1 MSLTLTTSASSFPVN
16 SPGEIISAVS
26 EKDIL
31 QATLVGDQVCDP
43 FATPTSAFNWADDVE
58 DEFYSDD
65 ASEAD
70 LDTDEA
76 GARSCSFDVDRF
88 FASDACMFGQY
99 GHYLT
104 TILEED
110 EDEEEDDNEDDEN
123 HEEDDGDDN
132 EEHEDEDEKEEGDR
146 SATTDPTNSTSNRSL
161 LQRIFLANDR
171 SKVAS
176 RPSLDDIKEEDEED
190 GLENDTDETG
200 SLIDSPDPDS
210 ESTDSDSDTADFDA
224 TNWDDTASTIC
235 DLDFN
240 HHDAHFEFMANHF
253 DSLEFSLASIST
265 VDNDERQRAAG
276 DPDSGW
282 VWVEF
287 EDDEQERRLSASL
300 PSRKI
305 WGLDWRQLLR
315 RLFII

>member
-16 SPGEIISAVS
+16 SPGEIISAVF

-43 FATPTSAFNWADDVE
+43 FATPTSDFNWADDVE

-123 HEEDDGDDN
+123 HEEDDEDDN
-132 EEHEDEDEKEEGDR
+132 EEHEDEDEKEEDGR
-146 SATTDPTNSTSNRSL
+146 SAATDPTDSTGNGSL
-161 LQRIFLANDR
+161 LQRIFLTNR
-171 SKVAS
+171 PKVAS
-176 RPSLDDIKEEDEED
+176 KPSLDDIEEEED
-190 GLENDTDETG
+190 GSENDTDETG
-200 SLIDSPDPDS
+200 SSVDSPDSDS
-210 ESTDSDSDTADFDA
+210 ERTESDSDTIDFDA

-265 VDNDERQRAAG
+265 VDEDERQCAEG

-287 EDDEQERRLSASL
+287 EDDEQERQLSA
-300 PSRKI
+300 PSRSGKT

-315 RLFII
+315 RLFIF

>member
-1 MSLTLTTSASSFPVN
+1 MSLTLTTSASTFPVN

-43 FATPTSAFNWADDVE
+43 FATPTSDFNWADDVE

-123 HEEDDGDDN
+123 HEEDDEDHK
-132 EEHEDEDEKEEGDR
+132 EEHEDEDEKEEDDR
-146 SATTDPTNSTSNRSL
+146 SAATDPTSKRSL
-161 LQRIFLANDR
+161 LQRIFLTNDR
-171 SKVAS
+171 LKVAS
-176 RPSLDDIKEEDEED
+176 RPSLDDIEEEEEEDDLED
-190 GLENDTDETG
+190 GTDETG
-200 SLIDSPDPDS
+200 SSVDSPDPDS
-210 ESTDSDSDTADFDA
+210 ESTDPDSDATDFDA
-224 TNWDDTASTIC
+224 SDLDDTASIC

-265 VDNDERQRAAG
+265 VDDDERQRAEG

-287 EDDEQERRLSASL
+287 EDDEQERQLSA
-300 PSRKI
+300 PSRSGKT

-315 RLFII
+315 RLFIF